1 MPTTSPGQ
9 VRPHVR
15 LGPSFSVFWFGEG
28 VSLLGTATTS
38 VLLPLLAVT
47 ELQAG
52 PVWMGLLTA
61 ASWLPWLVL
70 GLPAGAWLD
79 RSDPRRVMIIA
90 DLVAAG
96 ALASLPVV

>member
-1 MPTTSPGQ
+1 M
-9 VRPHVR
+9 
-15 LGPSFSVFWFGEG
+15 
-28 VSLLGTATTS
+28 
-38 VLLPLLAVT
+38 LLPLLAVT
-47 ELQAG
+47 ELEAG
-52 PVWMGLLTA
+52 PVWMGMLTA

-96 ALASLPVV
+96 TLVSVPIVWCAAGR